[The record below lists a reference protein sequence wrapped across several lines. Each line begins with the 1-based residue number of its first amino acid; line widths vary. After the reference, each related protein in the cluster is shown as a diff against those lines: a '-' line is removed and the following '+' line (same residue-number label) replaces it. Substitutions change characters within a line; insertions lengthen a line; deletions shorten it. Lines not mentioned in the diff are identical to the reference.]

1 LEASATTSKVLW
13 RRHQVRVVADGAV
26 DVPVGRVRLE
36 DHGGVGVTQFD
47 HRPVIFVLYKNA
59 LFVTILQV
67 YLCQAMSNL
76 CG

>member
-1 LEASATTSKVLW
+1 VTTSKVLW

-47 HRPVIFVLYKNA
+47 HRPVIYVL
-59 LFVTILQV
+59 F
-67 YLCQAMSNL
+67 
-76 CG
+76 